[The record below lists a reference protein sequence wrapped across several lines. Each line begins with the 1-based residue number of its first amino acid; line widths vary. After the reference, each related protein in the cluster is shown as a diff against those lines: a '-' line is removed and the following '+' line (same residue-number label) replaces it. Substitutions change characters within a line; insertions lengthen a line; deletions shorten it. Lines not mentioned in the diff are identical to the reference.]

1 LIEVIG
7 ALVIFS
13 VGVLMVIGLSRSLSS
28 TMQYAAASSEIVVL
42 ANARLDS
49 LQAEPFDSLTIGS
62 TSDTLRVGG
71 TTYRRVVSVTLVTA
85 LLKQIDVSLT
95 PLDAGQ
101 HPGYSATSYMANS
114 W

>member
-13 VGVLMVIGLSRSLSS
+13 VGVLMVIGLSRSLST
-28 TMQYAAASSEIVVL
+28 TMRYAAARSEIVVL

-49 LQAEPFDSLTIGS
+49 LQAEPFDSLAIGS
-62 TSDTLRVGG
+62 SSDTLRVRG
-71 TTYRRVVSVTLVTA
+71 TTYRRAVSVTLVTA
-85 LLKQIDVSLT
+85 LLKQIDVSLM
-95 PLDAGQ
+95 PLDSGQ
-101 HPGYSATSYMANS
+101 HPSYSATSYMANS